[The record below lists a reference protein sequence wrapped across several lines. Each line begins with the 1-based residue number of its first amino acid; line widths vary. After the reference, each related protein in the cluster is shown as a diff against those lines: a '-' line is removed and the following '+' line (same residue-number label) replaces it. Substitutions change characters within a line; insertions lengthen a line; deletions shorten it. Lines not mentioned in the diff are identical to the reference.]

1 MSKRQPTTI
10 LVTGVGDTVG
20 QAIVKAA
27 RQMTLSCRVVGTD
40 RDEFSVGLH
49 WADAGFVVPHCS
61 EREAYLAEIRRIC
74 DGEDVQLVLP
84 GSEKELQV
92 LSENAPSL
100 LRETGAVVVC
110 SPPEVLRV
118 SMDKWETCRFLEGAG
133 LRFPRYARC
142 DNREQIEQLIET
154 ANFPLIAKPV
164 RGTGARGVFNIRSRD
179 DLAQVLNSAVE
190 MVLQEYLLPEAE
202 EYSVE
207 VYTLKNGQQAGS
219 LCYRRDQLIAGDTYN
234 ACVMPHPAAEAEA
247 RAVAAALHTTGP
259 CNVQLRVTARG
270 PVTFE
275 VNPRFSG
282 GVSMRAHFGYNEVE
296 MAVRDL
302 VLNEPVPEPRTSF
315 GRARR
320 FWGEMYFSDNG
331 TSGSA
336 ERAKA
341 ERTPAHAPEPA
352 IQILRTRDAAEW
364 HAVLSKTRQHDFH
377 HLPQYHRMAEQLGQ
391 GTARFFVYSENG
403 YTIALPL
410 LLRPVDPNEPDGWQ
424 DATSVYG
431 YAGPVASHEV
441 PPDSLVENFQSALRD
456 ELSRARVVSVFSRLH
471 PLIAQQ
477 EMLAGLGE
485 CVENGQTISID
496 LTLPDDEQR
505 AQYNKS
511 CRTSL
516 RKLRAAGFVCV
527 NDHEKRY
534 LQEFVEVYLETMR
547 RAGAQ
552 SSYFF
557 DRSYFEMLTRELGE
571 VSHLFVVLK
580 DGDVAAATICTNC
593 AGIVQDHLGGTRD
606 AFLKFSPDRLVVD
619 TERSWAKESGARVFH
634 LGGGVN
640 AQQDSVF
647 QYKAGFSHRRHIFR
661 TWRCTIEPNVYQ
673 ELCAKTGRNARTDG
687 ASGGAAQFF
696 PTYRSPITRRDT
708 SYRTRGRNA
717 IHPDAAGWFIRARDL
732 QRLGVPLID
741 FQTHT
746 RWTDGRSSV
755 AQMRAAAETSGLR
768 ALALTEHVNATS
780 AWYPEFVAEVKRQRR
795 CAANLDVYF
804 GAEIAAADYRG
815 GLKADPSRLE
825 AEIVLGVVHR
835 LPKQNR
841 NGFWSF
847 DELTAE
853 DAIELEIRAL
863 IGLADNPRISVI
875 GHPGGTVFKKFGGF
889 PVDWLE
895 PVFRAARD
903 RGVAVEINTKYLWDA
918 DRLLALLYRVNP
930 LLSFGSDAHEAREVG
945 SNIPVLRQHLRRSS
959 ILTPAS

>member
-1 MSKRQPTTI
+1 MIGRDTTTI

-20 QAIVKAA
+20 QALVKAA
-27 RQMTLSCRVVGTD
+27 RQMALPFRLVGTD
-40 RDEFSVGLH
+40 RDKFSVGLR
-49 WADAGFVVPHCS
+49 WVDAGFIVPHCS
-61 EREAYLAEIRRIC
+61 DRAVYLAKLRRIC
-74 DGEDVQLVLP
+74 GGEGVQLVLP

-92 LSENAPSL
+92 LSEHAEVL

-110 SPPEVLRV
+110 SPPQVLRV
-118 SMDKWETCRFLEGAG
+118 AMDKWETCRFLENAG
-133 LRFPRYARC
+133 LRFPRYARS
-142 DNREQIEQLIET
+142 DNPEQVERLMEM
-154 ANFPLIAKPV
+154 AGFPLIAKPV
-164 RGTGARGVFNIRSRD
+164 RGTGARGMFMVESRD
-179 DLAQVLNSAVE
+179 DLAQALRSRAE

-364 HAVLSKTRQHDFH
+364 NAVLSKTRQHDFH

-431 YAGPVASHEV
+431 YAGPVASDDSL
-441 PPDSLVENFQSALRD
+441 PDSFVQTFQEALRA

-471 PLIAQQ
+471 PLIPQQ
-477 EMLAGLGE
+477 GMLAGVGD

-496 LTLPDDEQR
+496 LTLPDEEQR
-505 AQYNKS
+505 AHYNKS

-516 RKLRAAGFVCV
+516 RKLHEAGFVCV
-527 NDHEKRY
+527 YDREKRC
-534 LQEFVEVYLETMR
+534 LEEFVEVYLETMR
-547 RAGAQ
+547 RAGAHD
-552 SSYFF
+552 SYFF
-557 DRSYFEMLTRELGE
+557 DRAYFEMLTRELGE

-580 DGDVAAATICTNC
+580 DADVAAATICTSC

-619 TERSWAKESGARVFH
+619 TERMWAKENGARVFH
-634 LGGGVN
+634 LGGGVG
-640 AQQDSVF
+640 AKQDSIF
-647 QYKAGFSHRRHIFR
+647 QYKAGFSHRRHFFR
-661 TWRCTIEPNVYQ
+661 TWRWILQPDVYE
-673 ELCAKTGRNARTDG
+673 ELCAEEARWNTANGLQPVSAGYFPPYRCPTAPIEREEDFTT
-687 ASGGAAQFF
+687 ASAAQVV
-696 PTYRSPITRRDT
+696 
-708 SYRTRGRNA
+708 GK
-717 IHPDAAGWFIRARDL
+717 
-732 QRLGVPLID
+732 
-741 FQTHT
+741 
-746 RWTDGRSSV
+746 DGCV
-755 AQMRAAAETSGLR
+755 
-768 ALALTEHVNATS
+768 
-780 AWYPEFVAEVKRQRR
+780 
-795 CAANLDVYF
+795 
-804 GAEIAAADYRG
+804 
-815 GLKADPSRLE
+815 
-825 AEIVLGVVHR
+825 
-835 LPKQNR
+835 
-841 NGFWSF
+841 
-847 DELTAE
+847 DE
-853 DAIELEIRAL
+853 
-863 IGLADNPRISVI
+863 
-875 GHPGGTVFKKFGGF
+875 
-889 PVDWLE
+889 
-895 PVFRAARD
+895 
-903 RGVAVEINTKYLWDA
+903 
-918 DRLLALLYRVNP
+918 
-930 LLSFGSDAHEAREVG
+930 
-945 SNIPVLRQHLRRSS
+945 
-959 ILTPAS
+959 